1 MGKFAIALLVI
12 VLELFVISSSPAEE
26 QVRHLQEELRKRHL
40 FYGNPDGEFSPA
52 LVNALSRYQTKK
64 GFPVTGVLD
73 SETCA
78 SLGITCFG
86 PHVAPTP
93 FVVAKAGDVRGMNGE
108 LLPSSTPLFAFPS
121 SRTWPPP
128 AMLAQEA
135 SKPGP
140 PDTRPRDIRPPS
152 EGRSQKVQAGRGQR
166 RADKATTNPFVIAYK
181 SVDRAVK
188 LIVHDTQPRKKRDRK
203 KRG

>member
-1 MGKFAIALLVI
+1 MGKFPIALLVI
-12 VLELFVISSSPAEE
+12 VLELFLTSSIPAEE

-52 LVNALSRYQTKK
+52 LVTALSRYQTKK
-64 GFPVTGVLD
+64 GFPVTGLLD

-78 SLGITCFG
+78 SLGITYFG

-108 LLPSSTPLFAFPS
+108 LLPSSTPLFVFPS
-121 SRTWPPP
+121 SREWPPS

-135 SKPGP
+135 SKPAP
-140 PDTRPRDIRPPS
+140 PDTRPRDIRPPA
-152 EGRSQKVQAGRGQR
+152 EGRSQKVQAGHGQR
-166 RADKATTNPFVIAYK
+166 RPDKATTNPFVIAYK

-188 LIVHDTQPRKKRDRK
+188 LIVHDTQPKKKADRK